1 MAEFLGVHAFS
12 LGELVGHWWQ
22 WVLLGI
28 IATGV
33 AVGTASI
40 LHTISQVIL
49 KHLKKDPNARPLP
62 KRIARHVAEIS
73 KSIPQIPARTAFVE
87 KPASFGVFLGTVPT
101 PPTEAQLSRW
111 SQWDMLIVDWSQ
123 AGRVDE
129 VFLEDVPCPRQ
140 VIGRLDMSLLTNPGY
155 TASDDQVIRLIQEV
169 FDMVKVHSRQ
179 WNRRKRTSG
188 VLLAGWERTLSTPAF
203 NALVKLVG
211 SLHMVVYLEISP
223 PAFLEDAKSL
233 DFQPFAGVVIRNAT
247 ILPNGEARDFF
258 RMDRMKSTVKAFV
271 SQSCLRPFS
280 VMMWETIDDDVELS
294 HAVARRSFSW
304 CRYYGALVW
313 IASVSS
319 LTAST
324 VVQLHL
330 EPLSAFSWL
339 KESGV
344 MKMHSR
350 YTRTRRLAD
359 LSSRKDSGFAVLQR
373 IFPSIRHITAATDK
387 IHNDFHS
394 RYSSRSAS
402 ETSSSRTPNSN
413 TTTISELDASILR
426 VAEEQSI
433 PTWSSR
439 LDVLA
444 VNPLCSSITGVPY
457 DSLGCFPV
465 GLGVSIDDFTRIVES
480 QRRLRRLNL
489 LDRLG
494 TDQVYEIGVLL
505 QRFGSARITSLPPD
519 TSSSICQ
526 FIRDFSRLLL
536 SASDSET
543 TINPV
548 EIYLG
553 LDSGFHSPTG
563 AQFWSVY
570 ETDMQS
576 GALVIYVSKTATDL
590 PGTLLHTYLS
600 TRSCDRSECFAAEL
614 ALHHFQHGSRSKR
627 SLFPRF
633 ALDLGLLTP
642 TDILLFLQ
650 HLEFS
655 RCEENDVLLK
665 AIRLACEEHL
675 LALPS
680 FDQLKRLG
688 NIGYL
693 SGSVTDVDLVDARL
707 AWYRQN
713 RCTCPSRKAALSIFK
728 EIDSVFRAILRR
740 RDSDNLALI
749 TTALESMIR
758 RDIIDPYT
766 DIIVFSIFC
775 AARTVAFDEIYLEV
789 SDRNPLFNEYSDQ
802 SAAFAELFALGSRCE
817 AYFDISPSSFGKL
830 LSDRHRAYYT
840 QPEHQPPMWIENAP
854 AFASAYASAQTDIDV
869 DQKESTMPSYRRF
882 TLLSVFAIPALIDIM
897 LLTTTGRGLYLSAY
911 MTTEEQRSATLALM
925 MSLIISGAIGTW
937 ISIGGT
943 YYLISMAFSAAYMF
957 MLKSLVGGL
966 AFTLFCGFV
975 GLVVISVKDSFNSGF
990 IFSLYLVSLTCYLSA
1005 LAVLSSFQ
1013 FPGSSFLNGRVII
1026 ICLIPILGISPIVT
1040 MWIHGHDSIVYLSVI
1055 YVFVCALLLGIRST
1069 GSKWVTWCS
1078 DITSVDDTAVK
1089 NWYLETCTDD
1099 RETAFAGL
1107 TEPAAMALSRDQLHR
1122 AVDRERRL
1130 WPWSKHTADPIVK
1143 KLAASWDSTLFLLDW
1158 YCRLSGVKRPKPYSS
1173 TWNIEVSVAHDSM
1186 LQAQKGIR
1194 LHSSFIHWRNA
1205 GDEIGCGILYFL
1217 VALLDKWVQLVAGQ
1231 PLLGLSAATNDAYRM
1246 AVGFGLAYYLIGVV
1260 LLDYKAQHLHE
1271 LGQGIDH
1278 VTVRSVGMIQVAA
1291 LQNAKCKRRMYWTT
1305 FYRFLGVHVWAA
1317 ALTATL
1323 LWIFDASE
1331 NALIMYLAYVGAYS
1345 GLLLYQYN
1353 KIFSGPHALIP
1364 LLSAFAIG
1372 FPIGL
1377 ALRKVYPHSPWNNVI
1392 ALAVGTWTAAL
1403 FSLHT
1408 AKLTNERRPR
1418 ALPAGDPGLFH
1429 ACSGLGG
1436 ERHWS
1441 QSELEAFY
1449 NAICLEPSDV
1459 RSVIS
1464 EDGSLG
1470 RKIRAILLS
1479 RDHDSLSKLA
1489 QKAFPE
1495 ASDIIRQILC
1505 AWKQG
1510 SMSVELVRARALS
1523 NPEADL
1529 IALSR
1534 TLDGT
1539 LHLLVVLDPHAKEIA
1554 YIVAEKML
1562 HAFAETL
1569 CGMSHEQ
1576 ACIFETLRTC
1586 DNEEDGYVSESLKHA
1601 ISSHPGG
1608 LVRERLIQSS
1618 QRELLQNL
1626 CFGFRVDTAWD
1637 MLSLEVRR
1645 HLLNRSL
1652 GRPLVF
1658 TNEASELQSLLR
1670 CGCDCDL
1677 YSEVARYDLGALA
1690 AINKYHFYRNC
1701 GRTGHGLTSKEKS
1714 HHRSVSGNRHTMYG
1728 GWEAGSISSS
1738 TPMIARL
1745 TAPLAASYHV
1755 FGTWIK
1761 FFFLAW
1767 MADVEY
1773 QRELDC
1779 TLGRKP
1785 YIIARPV
1792 GLSLNTIWT
1801 YAEAAQ
1807 AAVLPLFLFHNRKDV
1822 RKLWSSIAGTS
1833 VSLLKGRAV
1842 LQSPEKTSTAFVS
1855 READTGFKLYFWSG
1869 LHKKQPKDQNSI
1881 ETISTFTNDM
1891 HLLSRTEFAAGAV
1904 ANEYVYEY
1912 PAKPHGSVLKKS
1924 HEIPLSRTCIS
1935 GKSQGAIVQYNR
1947 KGHIE
1952 SGSYMQH
1959 GNYLR
1964 FKYYYRK
1971 NARFDDE
1978 LLRAE
1983 FSLPHMFCSVSWC
1996 APPVRHPSKLDR
2008 WIPNSR
2014 PNEAIFVQGSDVYE
2028 SQWTYDHKFH
2038 PTIVTTLNGQAVETP
2053 PMIRHDWLGILEKPT
2068 RCTFVSDNPLFFFR
2082 SPEVGVLTRLFRLN
2096 SKRLPV
2102 STGRARSELWRAW
2115 KSVPQLDAIIVRWLD
2130 ERLLRADRMLKPY
2143 WRKRDIGNLL
2153 GAEDYLALHADAV
2166 MASSELS
2173 NDISPWTPLAIKMSD
2188 LFSFGR
2194 GGDAVVFTRTKTL
2207 QADTDDSM
2215 HVIAVDTG
2223 TWPNEGGGVSACRR
2237 DMINNLRTIKWHMIA
2252 ESANDFGLP
2261 KHQIEENVQSLKV
2274 VPLWG
2279 LDFLHPVHGMFANKL
2294 DSEVGR
2300 KAKDAKAIDVKL
2312 NFVPT
2317 LTALVKGTRAVNLS
2331 QADIEQATR
2340 ALVNLNTYFQDSR
2353 HWSAVWTSD
2362 VVKESWRH
2370 LWLTDDMLNA
2380 KPSSERFDTEWPTLG
2395 HLDTALELWYRYLFV
2410 FSIPIPER
2418 VPSVF
2423 QASHHSVSASYGI
2436 VCKIK
2441 RQCTLQIWDHAISW
2455 RETNLYLSSAL
2466 CTLPPFIRNSLL
2478 GLMRLTSTLVLHHAD
2493 QILPCADFFNPAWE
2507 TEIGTSQG
2515 TIEHRNAFK
2524 RKIDPIVNGIADMQ
2538 KFEPVEEIL
2547 TKKPTVTMLSHV
2559 WYAKD
2564 IKTALLAADIIINEW
2579 GFDDYHLD
2587 IYGALNKAPVYSSE
2601 CQEIIAS
2608 KGLAHSVILRGT
2620 ADPAMV
2626 LASSWLFLNSSI
2638 SEGLPLALGEAALTG
2653 APVVCT
2659 DVGASLRVLTDQEND
2674 QRYSGVV
2681 APNDPYA
2688 LARAQINLL
2697 AMLDEWSLYAQDSP
2711 EHPAPVLKQRPTAE
2725 EVATITRR
2733 IYEKTPERRM
2743 LGMRARNIVQ
2753 KSFSGERYL
2762 REHEQMLWIGRNEH
2776 EMRTD
2781 VTPSHLVS
2789 NSESTAH
2796 SPERDRAMEVS
2807 DEPIDLQL
2815 VKMAHPRRPYIR
2827 HPALGTSFS
2836 TVGDGVASPTRS
2848 LLSTYDDS
2856 TNDAG
2861 IAYLQKPE
2869 AAWLNF
2875 VRSER

>member
-1 MAEFLGVHAFS
+1 
-12 LGELVGHWWQ
+12 
-22 WVLLGI
+22 
-28 IATGV
+28 
-33 AVGTASI
+33 
-40 LHTISQVIL
+40 
-49 KHLKKDPNARPLP
+49 
-62 KRIARHVAEIS
+62 
-73 KSIPQIPARTAFVE
+73 
-87 KPASFGVFLGTVPT
+87 
-101 PPTEAQLSRW
+101 
-111 SQWDMLIVDWSQ
+111 
-123 AGRVDE
+123 
-129 VFLEDVPCPRQ
+129 
-140 VIGRLDMSLLTNPGY
+140 
-155 TASDDQVIRLIQEV
+155 
-169 FDMVKVHSRQ
+169 
-179 WNRRKRTSG
+179 
-188 VLLAGWERTLSTPAF
+188 
-203 NALVKLVG
+203 
-211 SLHMVVYLEISP
+211 
-223 PAFLEDAKSL
+223 
-233 DFQPFAGVVIRNAT
+233 
-247 ILPNGEARDFF
+247 
-258 RMDRMKSTVKAFV
+258 
-271 SQSCLRPFS
+271 
-280 VMMWETIDDDVELS
+280 
-294 HAVARRSFSW
+294 
-304 CRYYGALVW
+304 
-313 IASVSS
+313 
-319 LTAST
+319 
-324 VVQLHL
+324 
-330 EPLSAFSWL
+330 
-339 KESGV
+339 
-344 MKMHSR
+344 
-350 YTRTRRLAD
+350 
-359 LSSRKDSGFAVLQR
+359 
-373 IFPSIRHITAATDK
+373 
-387 IHNDFHS
+387 
-394 RYSSRSAS
+394 
-402 ETSSSRTPNSN
+402 
-413 TTTISELDASILR
+413 
-426 VAEEQSI
+426 
-433 PTWSSR
+433 
-439 LDVLA
+439 
-444 VNPLCSSITGVPY
+444 
-457 DSLGCFPV
+457 
-465 GLGVSIDDFTRIVES
+465 
-480 QRRLRRLNL
+480 
-489 LDRLG
+489 
-494 TDQVYEIGVLL
+494 
-505 QRFGSARITSLPPD
+505 
-519 TSSSICQ
+519 
-526 FIRDFSRLLL
+526 
-536 SASDSET
+536 
-543 TINPV
+543 
-548 EIYLG
+548 
-553 LDSGFHSPTG
+553 
-563 AQFWSVY
+563 
-570 ETDMQS
+570 
-576 GALVIYVSKTATDL
+576 
-590 PGTLLHTYLS
+590 
-600 TRSCDRSECFAAEL
+600 
-614 ALHHFQHGSRSKR
+614 
-627 SLFPRF
+627 
-633 ALDLGLLTP
+633 
-642 TDILLFLQ
+642 
-650 HLEFS
+650 
-655 RCEENDVLLK
+655 
-665 AIRLACEEHL
+665 
-675 LALPS
+675 
-680 FDQLKRLG
+680 
-688 NIGYL
+688 
-693 SGSVTDVDLVDARL
+693 
-707 AWYRQN
+707 
-713 RCTCPSRKAALSIFK
+713 
-728 EIDSVFRAILRR
+728 
-740 RDSDNLALI
+740 
-749 TTALESMIR
+749 
-758 RDIIDPYT
+758 
-766 DIIVFSIFC
+766 
-775 AARTVAFDEIYLEV
+775 
-789 SDRNPLFNEYSDQ
+789 
-802 SAAFAELFALGSRCE
+802 
-817 AYFDISPSSFGKL
+817 
-830 LSDRHRAYYT
+830 
-840 QPEHQPPMWIENAP
+840 
-854 AFASAYASAQTDIDV
+854 
-869 DQKESTMPSYRRF
+869 
-882 TLLSVFAIPALIDIM
+882 
-897 LLTTTGRGLYLSAY
+897 
-911 MTTEEQRSATLALM
+911 
-925 MSLIISGAIGTW
+925 
-937 ISIGGT
+937 
-943 YYLISMAFSAAYMF
+943 
-957 MLKSLVGGL
+957 
-966 AFTLFCGFV
+966 
-975 GLVVISVKDSFNSGF
+975 
-990 IFSLYLVSLTCYLSA
+990 
-1005 LAVLSSFQ
+1005 
-1013 FPGSSFLNGRVII
+1013 
-1026 ICLIPILGISPIVT
+1026 
-1040 MWIHGHDSIVYLSVI
+1040 
-1055 YVFVCALLLGIRST
+1055 
-1069 GSKWVTWCS
+1069 
-1078 DITSVDDTAVK
+1078 
-1089 NWYLETCTDD
+1089 
-1099 RETAFAGL
+1099 
-1107 TEPAAMALSRDQLHR
+1107 
-1122 AVDRERRL
+1122 
-1130 WPWSKHTADPIVK
+1130 
-1143 KLAASWDSTLFLLDW
+1143 
-1158 YCRLSGVKRPKPYSS
+1158 
-1173 TWNIEVSVAHDSM
+1173 
-1186 LQAQKGIR
+1186 
-1194 LHSSFIHWRNA
+1194 
-1205 GDEIGCGILYFL
+1205 
-1217 VALLDKWVQLVAGQ
+1217 
-1231 PLLGLSAATNDAYRM
+1231 
-1246 AVGFGLAYYLIGVV
+1246 
-1260 LLDYKAQHLHE
+1260 
-1271 LGQGIDH
+1271 
-1278 VTVRSVGMIQVAA
+1278 MIQVAA

-1569 CGMSHEQ
+1569 C
-1576 ACIFETLRTC
+1576 
-1586 DNEEDGYVSESLKHA
+1586 
-1601 ISSHPGG
+1601 
-1608 LVRERLIQSS
+1608 
-1618 QRELLQNL
+1618 
-1626 CFGFRVDTAWD
+1626 
-1637 MLSLEVRR
+1637 
-1645 HLLNRSL
+1645 
-1652 GRPLVF
+1652 VF

-1822 RKLWSSIAGTS
+1822 RPTKL
-1833 VSLLKGRAV
+1833 SL
-1842 LQSPEKTSTAFVS
+1842 
-1855 READTGFKLYFWSG
+1855 
-1869 LHKKQPKDQNSI
+1869 
-1881 ETISTFTNDM
+1881 
-1891 HLLSRTEFAAGAV
+1891 
-1904 ANEYVYEY
+1904 
-1912 PAKPHGSVLKKS
+1912 
-1924 HEIPLSRTCIS
+1924 
-1935 GKSQGAIVQYNR
+1935 
-1947 KGHIE
+1947 
-1952 SGSYMQH
+1952 
-1959 GNYLR
+1959 
-1964 FKYYYRK
+1964 
-1971 NARFDDE
+1971 
-1978 LLRAE
+1978 
-1983 FSLPHMFCSVSWC
+1983 
-1996 APPVRHPSKLDR
+1996 
-2008 WIPNSR
+2008 
-2014 PNEAIFVQGSDVYE
+2014 
-2028 SQWTYDHKFH
+2028 
-2038 PTIVTTLNGQAVETP
+2038 
-2053 PMIRHDWLGILEKPT
+2053 
-2068 RCTFVSDNPLFFFR
+2068 
-2082 SPEVGVLTRLFRLN
+2082 
-2096 SKRLPV
+2096 
-2102 STGRARSELWRAW
+2102 
-2115 KSVPQLDAIIVRWLD
+2115 
-2130 ERLLRADRMLKPY
+2130 MLKPY